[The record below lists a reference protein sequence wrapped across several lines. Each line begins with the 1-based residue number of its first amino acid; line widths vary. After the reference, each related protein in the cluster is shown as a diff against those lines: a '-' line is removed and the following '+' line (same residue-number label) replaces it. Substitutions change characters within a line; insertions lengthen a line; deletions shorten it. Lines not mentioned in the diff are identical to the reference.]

1 MYDPARRD
9 QLWKEYYRAMHRG
22 DKKGAQQIL
31 TVLHN
36 PPPGPN
42 RQSASRLGGGCSRCK
57 RSF

>member
-31 TVLHN
+31 NVLHS
-36 PPPGPN
+36 PPSNQG
-42 RQSASRLGGGCSRCK
+42 RADARGRGGGCSRCK
-57 RSF
+57 KRF

>member
-1 MYDPARRD
+1 MYDPARRE

-31 TVLHN
+31 NVLHN
-36 PPPGPN
+36 PPSGSQRPN
-42 RQSASRLGGGCSRCK
+42 AGRSGGCSRCK